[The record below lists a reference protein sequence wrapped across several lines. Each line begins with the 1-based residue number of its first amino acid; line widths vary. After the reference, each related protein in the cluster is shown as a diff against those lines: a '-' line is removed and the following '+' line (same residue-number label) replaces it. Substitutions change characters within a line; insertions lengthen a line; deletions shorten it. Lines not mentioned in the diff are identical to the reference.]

1 MTEQMAQAKTVCNK
15 YEIKIA
21 SLDNCSLDK
30 KHSAR
35 LPKRKK
41 KALNILHFCKFSL
54 ILQILLNSLGNTQR
68 NRSVNP
74 PAEDT
79 AGGSE
84 KKVKFQMLELRALY

>member
-1 MTEQMAQAKTVCNK
+1 MAQAKTVCNNC
-15 YEIKIA
+15 EIKIA

-41 KALNILHFCKFSL
+41 KKALNIFHFCKFSL
-54 ILQILLNSLGNTQR
+54 ILQILLYSLGNTQR